1 MMTANGHI
9 AAEDRCILQ
18 LRLAALVRATILR
31 AADVQAVYVADAA
44 VASAASATA
53 GKSIHPTYYS
63 YRYL

>member
-9 AAEDRCILQ
+9 AAENRCMLQ
-18 LRLAALVRATILR
+18 LRLAALVRATVLR

-44 VASAASATA
+44 VDAASATA
-53 GKSIHPTYYS
+53 GKSTHPTYYS